1 MCPVFFAPNRSFCTI
16 QTFSILKMMLAPL
29 PVSRS
34 TAPLKSLSPRVS
46 IQRDSTTF
54 ESPSLRATP
63 CREAISTRFRSTIA
77 VLTLLI
83 AFVIVTAIPGH
94 AAKYAGDAFSLG
106 VGGRSLGLGGATVA
120 GPFDAS
126 APYWNPAG
134 MLALDGQYIM
144 AMHAETFGSLL
155 NHDFVSYV
163 NARPHDSSMVRAWGV
178 YLYYLGGGGIKITQ
192 LDQYNRPYVVKEES
206 HGDYLLAGS
215 VAGRLSEKADFGL
228 SGKIIYRDI
237 GTETG
242 IGLTI
247 DAGGIYRIHPKA
259 TLGLMVN
266 DLTTGFIRY
275 SGKTFGTG
283 GNTES
288 IYPTVRPSIMINHQ
302 HHDFTGRLLFTGDI
316 KFESLKQSAQLWVG
330 TFSMDTHY
338 GFEIDWREM
347 AFGRV
352 GFDIGRLTL
361 GAGAAVQNFSLDL
374 AYLHDADFDA
384 TFRVSGGYRW

>member
-1 MCPVFFAPNRSFCTI
+1 MLPACHSKAHISGTLLRAPIRPDN
-16 QTFSILKMMLAPL
+16 
-29 PVSRS
+29 
-34 TAPLKSLSPRVS
+34 
-46 IQRDSTTF
+46 TTL
-54 ESPSLRATP
+54 EKTSLRATP
-63 CREAISTRFRSTIA
+63 RREAISPRIRSIMG
-77 VLTLLI
+77 VLSLPFFFILAI
-83 AFVIVTAIPGH
+83 AIPAH
-94 AAKYAGDAFSLG
+94 AAKYAGDPFSLG

-134 MLALDGQYIM
+134 MLSLDGQYVL

-163 NARPHDSSMVRAWGV
+163 DANPHDSSLVRAWGV

-259 TLGLMVN
+259 TLGLKVN
-266 DLTTGFIRY
+266 DITTGFIRY

-288 IYPTVRPSIMINHQ
+288 IYPTVRPSIMIHHQ
-302 HHDFTGRLLFTGDI
+302 YHDFTGRLLFTGDV

-330 TFSMDTHY
+330 SLSMDTHY
-338 GFEIDWREM
+338 GFEINWREM

-361 GAGAAVQNFSLDL
+361 GAGAAVRNFTLDL